1 VFNTGQLIICY
12 AECGL
17 KLMEASMTVTIY
29 HNPRCSKS
37 RAAMEFLQE
46 KGIEPDVIKYMD
58 NPPDEA
64 ALKKLLA
71 MLGMT
76 PRELMRKHEK
86 VFKDAGLDDPTFTD
100 DELIEAMAQ
109 CPSLIERPIVVNN
122 GKAVLARPPEAV
134 LDIL

>member
-1 VFNTGQLIICY
+1 MQNEAF
-12 AECGL
+12 
-17 KLMEASMTVTIY
+17 KMMEEIMTVTVY

-37 RAAMEFLQE
+37 RAAMEYLE
-46 KGIEPDVIKYMD
+46 ENGIEAEVVKYMD
-58 NPPDEA
+58 SPPDANDIKE
-64 ALKKLLA
+64 LLS
-71 MLGMT
+71 MLGMS

-122 GKAVLARPPEAV
+122 GKAVLARPPETV
-134 LDIL
+134 QDIL

>member
-1 VFNTGQLIICY
+1 
-12 AECGL
+12 
-17 KLMEASMTVTIY
+17 MTVTVY

-37 RAAMEFLQE
+37 RAAMEYLE
-46 KGIEPDVIKYMD
+46 ENGIETEVVKYMD
-58 NPPDEA
+58 SPPDANDIKE
-64 ALKKLLA
+64 LLS

-76 PRELMRKHEK
+76 PREVMRKHEK

-122 GKAVLARPPEAV
+122 GKAVLARPPETV
-134 LDIL
+134 QDIL

>member
-1 VFNTGQLIICY
+1 
-12 AECGL
+12 
-17 KLMEASMTVTIY
+17 MTVTVY

-37 RAAMEFLQE
+37 RAAMEYLE
-46 KGIEPDVIKYMD
+46 ENGIETEVVKYMD
-58 NPPDEA
+58 SPPDANDIKE
-64 ALKKLLA
+64 LLS

-76 PRELMRKHEK
+76 PRDLMRKHEK

-122 GKAVLARPPEAV
+122 GKAVLARPPETV
-134 LDIL
+134 QDIL

>member
-1 VFNTGQLIICY
+1 MQNEAF
-12 AECGL
+12 
-17 KLMEASMTVTIY
+17 KMMEEIMTVTVY

-37 RAAMEFLQE
+37 RAAMEYLE
-46 KGIEPDVIKYMD
+46 ENGIEAEVIKYMD
-58 NPPDEA
+58 SPPDANDIKE
-64 ALKKLLA
+64 LLS
-71 MLGMT
+71 MLGMS

-122 GKAVLARPPEAV
+122 GKAVLARPPETV
-134 LDIL
+134 QDIL

>member
-1 VFNTGQLIICY
+1 MPV
-12 AECGL
+12 
-17 KLMEASMTVTIY
+17 TVY

-37 RAAMEFLQE
+37 RAAMEYLE
-46 KGIEPDVIKYMD
+46 ENGIETEVVKYMD
-58 NPPDEA
+58 SPPDANDIKE
-64 ALKKLLA
+64 LLS

-122 GKAVLARPPEAV
+122 GKAVLARPPETV
-134 LDIL
+134 QDIL

>member
-1 VFNTGQLIICY
+1 
-12 AECGL
+12 
-17 KLMEASMTVTIY
+17 MTVTVY

-37 RAAMEFLQE
+37 RAAMEYLE
-46 KGIEPDVIKYMD
+46 ENGIETEVVKYMD
-58 NPPDEA
+58 SPPDANDIKE
-64 ALKKLLA
+64 LLS

-122 GKAVLARPPEAV
+122 GKAVLARPPETV
-134 LDIL
+134 QDIL

>member
-1 VFNTGQLIICY
+1 
-12 AECGL
+12 
-17 KLMEASMTVTIY
+17 MTVTIY

-37 RAAMEFLQE
+37 RATMEFLQE

-58 NPPDEA
+58 NPLDEA

-71 MLGMT
+71 MLGMK

-122 GKAVLARPPEAV
+122 GKAVLARPPEVV
-134 LDIL
+134 LDILEE

>member
-1 VFNTGQLIICY
+1 
-12 AECGL
+12 
-17 KLMEASMTVTIY
+17 MTVTVY

-37 RAAMEFLQE
+37 RAAMEYLE
-46 KGIEPDVIKYMD
+46 EHGIEAEVIKYMD
-58 NPPDEA
+58 SPPDANDIKE
-64 ALKKLLA
+64 LLS
-71 MLGMT
+71 MLGMS

-122 GKAVLARPPEAV
+122 GKAVLARPPETV
-134 LDIL
+134 QDIL

>member
-1 VFNTGQLIICY
+1 MQNVAFNM
-12 AECGL
+12 
-17 KLMEASMTVTIY
+17 MEETMTVTIY

-37 RAAMEFLQE
+37 RATMEFLQE

-58 NPPDEA
+58 NPLDEA

-71 MLGMT
+71 MLGMK

-122 GKAVLARPPEAV
+122 GKAVLARPPEVV
-134 LDIL
+134 LDILEK

>member
-1 VFNTGQLIICY
+1 MQNE
-12 AECGL
+12 AL
-17 KLMEASMTVTIY
+17 KMMEEIMTVTVY

-37 RAAMEFLQE
+37 RAAMEYLE
-46 KGIEPDVIKYMD
+46 ENGIETEVVKYMD
-58 NPPDEA
+58 SPPDANDIKE
-64 ALKKLLA
+64 LLS

-122 GKAVLARPPEAV
+122 GKAVLARPPETV
-134 LDIL
+134 QDIL

>member
-1 VFNTGQLIICY
+1 
-12 AECGL
+12 
-17 KLMEASMTVTIY
+17 MTVTVY

-37 RAAMEFLQE
+37 RAAMEYLE
-46 KGIEPDVIKYMD
+46 ENGIEADVVKYMD
-58 NPPDEA
+58 SPPDANDIKE
-64 ALKKLLA
+64 LLS
-71 MLGMT
+71 MLGMS

-122 GKAVLARPPEAV
+122 GKAVLARPPETV
-134 LDIL
+134 QDIL